1 MKLTDREW
9 KSFLFPEI
17 FIIKGGFYNKKPTED
32 ANGIIPFIGA
42 TDSNNGITQ
51 FNTVENINNTSK
63 TGDDKNADLNAKIF
77 DGNCIVVTNNGSVGY
92 AYYQKHP
99 FTCSHDVNPLYLKD
113 VELTE
118 ELAHFLIGAIEK
130 QRVCFAYVR
139 KWRPKRMRKS
149 SILLPIDKKGKPDY
163 EFMKAYVHEMREN
176 KLNEYKKFANRQIKE
191 IGKYNKIKHLEE
203 MEWKPFFIKDIFESL
218 KRGKRIV
225 EKDHIEG
232 LTALVSSYGKNNGVT
247 NFIGNKDK
255 VKFYYDCLSIANGGS
270 SAGKSFYHP
279 YTFIASDHV
288 TMCWNKELTSY
299 QYLFLSTAIT
309 KALMEKYSFSR
320 EISDPRIAREKI
332 MLPVTENGAPD
343 FEYMEQYT
351 KNLLIKKYSQYLNY
365 IKSLPYG
372 DRI

>member
-1 MKLTDREW
+1 MKKMKLTDREW
-9 KSFLFPEI
+9 KSFLFPKI
-17 FIIKGGFYNKKPTED
+17 FTIKGGFYNKKPTED
-32 ANGIIPFIGA
+32 ADGTIPFIGA

-51 FNTVENINNTSK
+51 FNTVENIDSTSK
-63 TGDDKNADLNAKIF
+63 TGDEKNADLSAKIF

-113 VELTE
+113 AELTE
-118 ELAHFLIGAIEK
+118 ELAYFLIGAIEK

-149 SILLPIDKKGKPDY
+149 SILLPIDENGKPDY

-176 KLNEYKKFANRQIKE
+176 KINEYKGFANRQLKE
-191 IGKYNKIKHLEE
+191 IGKYSKIKPLNE
-203 MEWKPFFIKDIFESL
+203 MEWEPFFIKEIFEEP

-225 EKDHIEG
+225 EKNHIEG
-232 LTALVSSYGKNNGVT
+232 STVLVSSYGKNNGVT

-255 VKFYYDCLSIANGGS
+255 VKFYDNCLSIANGGS
-270 SAGKSFYHP
+270 SAGKTFYHP

-288 TMCWNKELTSY
+288 TQCWNKELNRY
-299 QYLFLSTAIT
+299 QYLFLATVMT
-309 KALMEKYSFSR
+309 KALMGKYSFSH

-332 MLPVTENGAPD
+332 MLPVTENGEPD
-343 FEYMEQYT
+343 FDYMDKYCR
-351 KNLLIKKYSQYLNY
+351 NLLLTKYNAYLDY
-365 IKSLPYG
+365 R
-372 DRI
+372 D